1 MIKNN
6 HEYKYQLFVEMWE
19 DDYTVAEIAK
29 RLHLREFTVAGK
41 NFVGR
46 YYEEHPHVKPG
57 RINVDRM
64 MALVHEIENRY
75 GKLTDEIPE
84 DDRQLMKLRKVVHA
98 NN

>member
-29 RLHLREFTVAGK
+29 KLRLREFMIAGK

-46 YYEEHPHVKPG
+46 YYEEHPNVKPG
-57 RINVDRM
+57 KINVDRM
-64 MALVHEIENRY
+64 MALVHELENRY
-75 GKLTDEIPE
+75 GNLTDEIPE

-98 NN
+98 N

>member
-1 MIKNN
+1 MIKSN

-29 RLHLREFTVAGK
+29 RLRLREFTVAGK
-41 NFVGR
+41 NFKGR
-46 YYEEHPHVKPG
+46 YYREYPNVKPG

-64 MALVHEIENRY
+64 MALVHEIESRY

>member
-29 RLHLREFTVAGK
+29 KLHLREFTIAGDRYK
-41 NFVGR
+41 GR
-46 YYEEHPHVKPG
+46 YYREYPHVKPG

-64 MALVHEIENRY
+64 MALVHDLESRY
-75 GKLTDEIPE
+75 GNLANEIPE

>member
-41 NFVGR
+41 LYWTHTTSLERRSELIASG
-46 YYEEHPHVKPG
+46 
-57 RINVDRM
+57 
-64 MALVHEIENRY
+64 
-75 GKLTDEIPE
+75 
-84 DDRQLMKLRKVVHA
+84 
-98 NN
+98 

>member
-19 DDYTVAEIAK
+19 DDYTVPEIAK
-29 RLHLREFTVAGK
+29 RLRLREFTVAGK
-41 NFVGR
+41 NFMGR

-64 MALVHEIENRY
+64 MASVHELENRY
-75 GKLTDEIPE
+75 SKLTDEIPE